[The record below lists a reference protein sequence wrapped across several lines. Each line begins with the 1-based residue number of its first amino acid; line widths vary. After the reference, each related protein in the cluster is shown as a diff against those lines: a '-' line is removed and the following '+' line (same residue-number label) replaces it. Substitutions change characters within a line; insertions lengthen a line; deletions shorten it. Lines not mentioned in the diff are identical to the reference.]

1 MEQQASL
8 RDTLAQRMKSA
19 LKESDK
25 RTLSTTRLILAAIK
39 DRDIEARSKGK
50 EGISDDDILR
60 LLSTMT
66 KQRKESIASYEQAGR
81 SEMVKQEQEEIEI
94 IASFMPKQLSQEE
107 LESSV
112 KELIKSLEVTSLKGM
127 GLVMSELKAR
137 YPGRMDPSKAIILVR
152 NMLQ

>member
-8 RDTLAQRMKSA
+8 RDTLVQRMKSA

-127 GLVMSELKAR
+127 GRVMSELKAR
-137 YPGRMDPSKAIILVR
+137 YPGRMDPSKAIVLVR